1 MRSILNLPIAF
12 LALSLT
18 ASSALADAISIEL
31 PDDVA
36 VTTNDVLYKCGDK
49 DVSVTYYNAGD
60 IALAK
65 LEMDDETVIASNVL
79 SGSGAKY
86 AGGIYIW
93 WSKGATA
100 DLYNLMDDPEQQKP
114 LGCTEQ

>member
-1 MRSILNLPIAF
+1 MRSWMKGATAF
-12 LALSLT
+12 LALFLT
-18 ASSALADAISIEL
+18 NAVANADEITIEL
-31 PDDVA
+31 PGDTA

-49 DVSVTYYNAGD
+49 DVAVTYYNAGD
-60 IALAK
+60 ISLAK
-65 LEMDDETVIASNVL
+65 LELEDETVIASSVL

-100 DLYNLMDDPEQQKP
+100 DFYNLMDDPEQEKP
-114 LGCTEQ
+114 TSCAEQ